1 LCPCA
6 FVSKNKTKQNMQK
19 HKTTILFLVLYYIWF
34 AYVGWHIAT
43 GADNEGEVL
52 RLSTMIIISVVLA
65 GVYLCVFLFR
75 MFASKESGKENFLF
89 LWLITLPI
97 IIGAVYHIINV

>member
-1 LCPCA
+1 
-6 FVSKNKTKQNMQK
+6 MQK
-19 HKTTILFLVLYYIWF
+19 HKITIFLLILYYVWF

-52 RLSTMIIISVVLA
+52 RVSTMVIISVILA
-65 GVYLCVFLFR
+65 GIYLGVFLFK
-75 MFASKESGKENFLF
+75 MFASKEAGKENFIF

-97 IIGAVYHIINV
+97 IIGAVYHIINL